1 MKLYIYLFFFSFR
14 THEKVHHR
22 GIQLVTPLYSEE
34 VSVISYLKQCLTA
47 HAITSDDID
56 QAHASGVD
64 LSEVTLNDMNEILQQ
79 SSQIEINGTISSSSR
94 GGAASVASTQ
104 HQGNLL
110 RPTTSTFRHDIRF

>member
-1 MKLYIYLFFFSFR
+1 MKFYRYLFFFSFR

-79 SSQIEINGTISSSSR
+79 SSQIEINGTISSSR
-94 GGAASVASTQ
+94 GGAGSVASTQ

-110 RPTTSTFRHDIRF
+110 RPTTSTLRHDIRF